1 MKLILTFLTI
11 FILAACTDSVVP
23 EEELIEFTI
32 EELAAFD
39 GKDGRKAYIAVDGY
53 IYDVTNNPNWRN
65 GSHQGMFQAGRDL
78 SEEILTSP
86 HGKSF
91 LDRVPKIGILIV
103 KEDKLTDMLS
113 TIASIDGYQSLASLV
128 YSGQVAIDFS
138 TYENLTIF
146 LPSLD
151 AFQMTEGFEIPSDFD
166 PSQGFEQLLGDVD
179 LFDVLRY
186 HMVEQT
192 LLLEAL
198 KTGASQLETTTG
210 EFLTITVT
218 GNDVFVNGVL
228 ILESDILAENGVV
241 HILDGVLVPP
251 SIDVSVTVTFRGLN
265 GKLIKT
271 ETLEIGD
278 TLTFPNAPNEA
289 GYLFIS
295 WNNSITTISEN
306 VIIQA
311 VYEKIFMTLDE
322 LSQYNGRNGAN
333 AYIAYN
339 GVVYDVTGN
348 SNWPN
353 GVHRGYINAGQDV
366 TQLFQTSGA
375 PHGSSNITTL
385 PIVAFLQ
392 TSN

>member
-1 MKLILTFLTI
+1 MKLIIMI
-11 FILAACTDSVVP
+11 FTVLILAGCSDNVIP
-23 EEELIEFTI
+23 EEEMIELTI

-39 GKDGRKAYIAVDGY
+39 GKNGNKAYIAVDGF
-53 IYDVTNNPNWRN
+53 IYDVTNDPNWRD
-65 GSHQGMFQAGRDL
+65 GSHQGMFQAGKDL
-78 SEEILTSP
+78 SKEILTSP

-91 LDRVPKIGILIV
+91 LSRVPKIGILIE
-103 KEDKLTDMLS
+103 KEEVLKDMLS

-128 YSGQVAIDFS
+128 YSGQVSIDFS

-146 LPSLD
+146 LPSLE
-151 AFQMTEGFEIPSDFD
+151 AFQMTEGFEVPANFD
-166 PSQGFEQLLGDVD
+166 PSQGFEQLLGDID

-192 LLLEAL
+192 LLLQAL
-198 KTGASQLETTTG
+198 KTGASQIVTTTG
-210 EFLTITVT
+210 EFLTISVT
-218 GNDVFVNGVL
+218 GDDVFVNGVL

-251 SIDVSVTVTFRGLN
+251 SIDLSVTVTFRGLN

-278 TLTFPNAPNEA
+278 TFTFPTAPNEG
-289 GYLFIS
+289 GYRFIS
-295 WNNSITTISEN
+295 WDNSLTTISEN
-306 VIIQA
+306 VTIQA
-311 VYEKIFMTLDE
+311 VYEKIVMTLEE
-322 LSQYNGRNGAN
+322 LSQYNGKNGAN

-348 SNWPN
+348 PNWPN
-353 GVHRGYINAGQDV
+353 GVHRGYINAGQDI

-375 PHGSSNITTL
+375 SHGASNITRL